1 MKRASSRYP
10 NIRFST
16 SGGEPTP
23 GLSRRRTISWKYCD
37 WQLEGGNDV
46 AKEDDF
52 ADPRIPNRDVCVLRY
67 LVDRWAAE
75 RPEKAHVVFAD
86 GDEWTF
92 AELQK
97 RVRAKAAGLR
107 DLGIRQGE
115 HVAVWLPNGPDALL
129 AFYAINYIGAVFV
142 PFNTAYRGSL
152 LQHVIANSGAR
163 FLLVHPDLLPRLSE
177 IDLAKVEQ
185 LVVTTNGDADCAKL
199 PVTRFDSLSG
209 DENDP
214 LPLDRPI
221 EPWDIQS
228 IIYTSGTTGP
238 SKGVLS
244 SYLHMFSNAGPE
256 SWPMVGEDDRYMCV
270 APIFHIGGMGPPF
283 VMLARGASVAMIDN
297 FSTDE
302 FWSVAKA
309 TQSTVVFLLGVM
321 ATFLLKAE
329 PGPGDR
335 DHTVNKAFM
344 VPLTGD
350 APAFTERF
358 GVDIYTI
365 FNMTEISSP
374 IVSEANPIKI
384 GTCGTVRDGVEVRL
398 VDTNDCEVSIGEIG
412 EMLVRTDRPWAMNS
426 GYNANPEATAEAWRN
441 GWFHTGDAFRRDE
454 DGYFYF
460 VDRVKDAIRR
470 RGENISSFEVEA
482 DVCRHPAVREAAA
495 IAVPSEYSEDEVM
508 VVVAPVPGKSIDPQN
523 LAEFLFETMPYFMV
537 PRYVRILE
545 ELPKT
550 PSAKVMKAELRSE
563 GITDDT
569 WDREAAG
576 LRVRRESFN
585 S

>member
-1 MKRASSRYP
+1 MTRER
-10 NIRFST
+10 
-16 SGGEPTP
+16 
-23 GLSRRRTISWKYCD
+23 
-37 WQLEGGNDV
+37 
-46 AKEDDF
+46 DF
-52 ADPRIPNRDVCVLRY
+52 TDPRIPNRDECVLRY
-67 LVDRWAAE
+67 LLDRWANE
-75 RPEKAHVVFAD
+75 RPDQPHVVFAD
-86 GDEWTF
+86 GAEWTF
-92 AELQK
+92 AELRDK
-97 RVRAKAAGLR
+97 VRTKAAGLR
-107 DLGIRQGE
+107 AMGIEQGE
-115 HVAVWLPNGPDALL
+115 HVAVWLPNGPDALI

-142 PFNTAYRGSL
+142 PFNTAYRGQL

-163 FLLVHPDLLPRLSE
+163 VLLVHPDLVPRLHE
-177 IDLAKVEQ
+177 IDLGRVER
-185 LVVTTNGDADCAKL
+185 LVVTTGIEVPEA
-199 PVTRFDSLSG
+199 PRPIQRFDELPGAADETLELS
-209 DENDP
+209 
-214 LPLDRPI
+214 RPI

-244 SYLHMFSNAGPE
+244 SYLHMFTNAGPE
-256 SWPMVGEDDRYMCV
+256 SWPMVDENDRYMCV

-297 FSTDE
+297 FSTED
-302 FWSVAKA
+302 FWAVAKA

-329 PGPGDR
+329 PRPDDR
-335 DHTVNKAFM
+335 DHTVKKAFM

-374 IVSEANPIKI
+374 IVSEANPTKI
-384 GTCGTVRDGVEVRL
+384 GTCGRVRDGVDVRL
-398 VDTNDCEVSIGEIG
+398 VDRNDCEVPIGEIG

-482 DVCRHPAVREAAA
+482 DVCSHPAVREAAA
-495 IAVPSEYSEDEVM
+495 VAVPSEFSEDEVM
-508 VVVAPVPGKSIDPQN
+508 VIVAPVPGQKLEPRQ
-523 LAEFLFETMPYFMV
+523 LAEFLIDTMPYFMV
-537 PRYVRILE
+537 PRYIRILD

-550 PSAKVMKAELRSE
+550 PSAKVMKADLRKE
-563 GITDDT
+563 GVTPDT

-576 LRVRRESFN
+576 LRVRREKFSA
-585 S
+585 

>member
-1 MKRASSRYP
+1 MTRER
-10 NIRFST
+10 
-16 SGGEPTP
+16 
-23 GLSRRRTISWKYCD
+23 
-37 WQLEGGNDV
+37 
-46 AKEDDF
+46 DF
-52 ADPRIPNRDVCVLRY
+52 TDPRIPDRDECVLRY
-67 LVDRWAAE
+67 LLDRWANE
-75 RPEKAHVVFAD
+75 RPDQPHVVFAD
-86 GDEWTF
+86 GAEWTF
-92 AELQK
+92 AELRDK
-97 RVRAKAAGLR
+97 VRTKAAGLR
-107 DLGIRQGE
+107 AMGIEQGE
-115 HVAVWLPNGPDALL
+115 HVAVWLPNGPDALI

-142 PFNTAYRGSL
+142 PFNTAYRGQL

-163 FLLVHPDLLPRLSE
+163 VLLVHPDLVPRLHE
-177 IDLAKVEQ
+177 IDLGRVER
-185 LVVTTNGDADCAKL
+185 LVVTTGIEVPEA
-199 PVTRFDSLSG
+199 PRPIQRFDELAG
-209 DENDP
+209 AADET
-214 LPLDRPI
+214 LELARPI

-256 SWPMVGEDDRYMCV
+256 SWPMVDENDRYMCV

-297 FSTDE
+297 FSTED
-302 FWSVAKA
+302 FWAVAKA

-329 PGPGDR
+329 PRPDDR
-335 DHTVNKAFM
+335 DHTVKKAFM

-374 IVSEANPIKI
+374 IVSEANPTKI
-384 GTCGTVRDGVEVRL
+384 GTCGRVRDGVDVRL
-398 VDTNDCEVSIGEIG
+398 VDRNDCEVPIGEIG

-482 DVCRHPAVREAAA
+482 DVCSHPAVREAAA
-495 IAVPSEYSEDEVM
+495 VAVPSEFSEDEVM
-508 VVVAPVPGKSIDPQN
+508 VIVAPVPGQKLEARQ
-523 LAEFLFETMPYFMV
+523 LAEFLIDTMPYFMV
-537 PRYVRILE
+537 PRYIRILD

-550 PSAKVMKAELRSE
+550 PSAKVMKADLRKE
-563 GITDDT
+563 GVTPDT

-576 LRVRRESFN
+576 LRVRREKFSA
-585 S
+585 

>member
-1 MKRASSRYP
+1 MTRER
-10 NIRFST
+10 
-16 SGGEPTP
+16 
-23 GLSRRRTISWKYCD
+23 
-37 WQLEGGNDV
+37 
-46 AKEDDF
+46 DF
-52 ADPRIPNRDVCVLRY
+52 TDPRIPNRDECVLRY
-67 LVDRWAAE
+67 LLDRWANE
-75 RPEKAHVVFAD
+75 RPDQPHVVFAD
-86 GDEWTF
+86 GAEWTF
-92 AELQK
+92 AELRDK
-97 RVRAKAAGLR
+97 VRTKAAGLR
-107 DLGIRQGE
+107 AMGIEQGE
-115 HVAVWLPNGPDALL
+115 HVAVWLPNGPDALI

-142 PFNTAYRGSL
+142 PFNTAYRGQL

-163 FLLVHPDLLPRLSE
+163 VLLVHPDLVPRLSE
-177 IDLAKVEQ
+177 IDLGRVER
-185 LVVTTNGDADCAKL
+185 LVVTTGIEVPEA
-199 PVTRFDSLSG
+199 PRPIQRFDELAG
-209 DENDP
+209 AADET
-214 LPLDRPI
+214 LELARPI

-244 SYLHMFSNAGPE
+244 SYLHMFTNAGPE
-256 SWPMVGEDDRYMCV
+256 SWPMVDENDRYMCV

-297 FSTDE
+297 FSTED
-302 FWSVAKA
+302 FWAVAKA

-329 PGPGDR
+329 PRPDDR
-335 DHTVNKAFM
+335 DHTVKKAFM

-374 IVSEANPIKI
+374 SVSEANPTKI
-384 GTCGTVRDGVEVRL
+384 GTCGRVRDGVDVRL
-398 VDTNDCEVSIGEIG
+398 VDRNDCEVPIGEIG

-482 DVCRHPAVREAAA
+482 DVCSHPAVREAAA
-495 IAVPSEYSEDEVM
+495 VAVPSEFSEDEVM
-508 VVVAPVPGKSIDPQN
+508 VIVAPVPGQKLEARQ
-523 LAEFLFETMPYFMV
+523 LAEFLIDTMPYFMV
-537 PRYVRILE
+537 PRYIRILD

-550 PSAKVMKAELRSE
+550 PSAKVMKADLRKE
-563 GITDDT
+563 GVTSDT

-576 LRVRRESFN
+576 LRVRREKFSA
-585 S
+585 

>member
-1 MKRASSRYP
+1 MTRER
-10 NIRFST
+10 
-16 SGGEPTP
+16 
-23 GLSRRRTISWKYCD
+23 
-37 WQLEGGNDV
+37 
-46 AKEDDF
+46 DF
-52 ADPRIPNRDVCVLRY
+52 TDPRIPNRDECVLRY
-67 LVDRWAAE
+67 LLDRWANE
-75 RPEKAHVVFAD
+75 RPDQPHVVFAD
-86 GDEWTF
+86 GAEWTF
-92 AELQK
+92 AELRDK
-97 RVRAKAAGLR
+97 VRTKAAGLR
-107 DLGIRQGE
+107 AMGIEQGE
-115 HVAVWLPNGPDALL
+115 HVAVWLPNGPDALI

-142 PFNTAYRGSL
+142 PFNTAYRGQL

-163 FLLVHPDLLPRLSE
+163 VLLVHPDLVPRLHE
-177 IDLAKVEQ
+177 IDLGRVER
-185 LVVTTNGDADCAKL
+185 LVVTTGIEVPEA
-199 PVTRFDSLSG
+199 PRPIQRFDELAG
-209 DENDP
+209 AADET
-214 LPLDRPI
+214 LELARPI

-256 SWPMVGEDDRYMCV
+256 SWPMVDENDRYMCV

-297 FSTDE
+297 FSTED
-302 FWSVAKA
+302 FWAVAKA

-329 PGPGDR
+329 PRPDDR
-335 DHTVNKAFM
+335 DHTVKKAFM

-374 IVSEANPIKI
+374 IVSEANPTKI
-384 GTCGTVRDGVEVRL
+384 GTCGRVRDGVDVRL
-398 VDTNDCEVSIGEIG
+398 VDRNDCEVAIGEIG

-482 DVCRHPAVREAAA
+482 DVCSHPAVREAAA
-495 IAVPSEYSEDEVM
+495 VAVPSEFSEDEVM
-508 VVVAPVPGKSIDPQN
+508 VIVAPVPGQKLEARQ
-523 LAEFLFETMPYFMV
+523 LAEFLIDTMPYFMV
-537 PRYVRILE
+537 PRYIRILD

-550 PSAKVMKAELRSE
+550 PSAKVMKADLRKE
-563 GITDDT
+563 GVTSDT

-576 LRVRRESFN
+576 LRVRREKFSA
-585 S
+585 

>member
-1 MKRASSRYP
+1 MTRPR
-10 NIRFST
+10 
-16 SGGEPTP
+16 
-23 GLSRRRTISWKYCD
+23 
-37 WQLEGGNDV
+37 
-46 AKEDDF
+46 DF
-52 ADPRIPNRDVCVLRY
+52 ADPRIPNRDECVLRY
-67 LVDRWAAE
+67 LLDRWATE
-75 RPEKAHVVFAD
+75 RPDKAHVVYAD
-86 GDEWTF
+86 GEEWTF
-92 AELQK
+92 SELQK
-97 RVRAKAAGLR
+97 LVRSKAAGLR
-107 DLGIRQGE
+107 ALGVKQGE
-115 HVAVWLPNGPDALL
+115 HVAVWLPNGRDALL

-163 FLLVHPDLLPRLSE
+163 LLLVHPDLVPRLEE
-177 IDLAKVEQ
+177 IDLAKVER
-185 LVVTTNGDADCAKL
+185 LVVTTQHQPASAPR
-199 PVTRFDSLSG
+199 PVTAFDSLSG
-209 DENDP
+209 DPHDE
-214 LPLDRPI
+214 LSLDRPI

-256 SWPMVGEDDRYMCV
+256 SWPMVGKDDRYMCV

-302 FWSVAKA
+302 FWAVAKA
-309 TQSTVVFLLGVM
+309 TQSNVVFLLGVM

-329 PGPGDR
+329 PSPTDR
-335 DHTVNKAFM
+335 DHTVKKAFM

-374 IVSEANPIKI
+374 IVSDANPIKI
-384 GTCGTVRDGVEVRL
+384 GTCGKVRSGVEVRL
-398 VDTNDCEVSIGEIG
+398 VDKNDCEVPVGEIG
-412 EMLVRTDRPWAMNS
+412 EMLVRTDRPWGMNS

-482 DVCRHPAVREAAA
+482 DVCRHPTVREAAA

-508 VVVAPVPGKSIDPQN
+508 VVVAPVPGQTIDPRT
-523 LAEFLFETMPYFMV
+523 LAEYLIETMPYFMV
-537 PRYVRILE
+537 PRYIRVLD

-550 PSAKVMKAELRSE
+550 PSAKVMKAALRAE
-563 GITDDT
+563 GITPDT

-576 LRVRRESFN
+576 LRVKRETFN
-585 S
+585 L

>member
-1 MKRASSRYP
+1 MTRER
-10 NIRFST
+10 
-16 SGGEPTP
+16 
-23 GLSRRRTISWKYCD
+23 
-37 WQLEGGNDV
+37 
-46 AKEDDF
+46 DF
-52 ADPRIPNRDVCVLRY
+52 TDPRIPNRDECVLRY
-67 LVDRWAAE
+67 LLDRWANE
-75 RPEKAHVVFAD
+75 RPDQPHVVFAD
-86 GDEWTF
+86 GAEWTF
-92 AELQK
+92 AELRDK
-97 RVRAKAAGLR
+97 VRTKAAGLR
-107 DLGIRQGE
+107 AMGIEQGE
-115 HVAVWLPNGPDALL
+115 HVAVWLPNGPDALI

-142 PFNTAYRGSL
+142 PFNTAYRGQL

-163 FLLVHPDLLPRLSE
+163 VLLVHPDLVPRLHE
-177 IDLAKVEQ
+177 IDLGRVER
-185 LVVTTNGDADCAKL
+185 LVVTTGIEVPEA
-199 PVTRFDSLSG
+199 PQPIQRFDELAG
-209 DENDP
+209 AADET
-214 LPLDRPI
+214 LELARPI

-256 SWPMVGEDDRYMCV
+256 SWPMVNENDRYMCV

-297 FSTDE
+297 FSTED
-302 FWSVAKA
+302 FWAVAKA

-329 PGPGDR
+329 PRPDDR
-335 DHTVNKAFM
+335 DHTVKKAFM

-374 IVSEANPIKI
+374 IVSEANPTKI
-384 GTCGTVRDGVEVRL
+384 GTCGRVRDGVDVRL
-398 VDTNDCEVSIGEIG
+398 VDRNDCEVPIGEIG

-482 DVCRHPAVREAAA
+482 DVCSHPAVREAAA
-495 IAVPSEYSEDEVM
+495 VAVPSEFSEDEVM
-508 VVVAPVPGKSIDPQN
+508 VIVAPVPGQKLEARQ
-523 LAEFLFETMPYFMV
+523 LAEFLIDTMPYFMV
-537 PRYVRILE
+537 PRYIRILD

-550 PSAKVMKAELRSE
+550 PSAKVMKADLRKE
-563 GITDDT
+563 GVTPDT

-576 LRVRRESFN
+576 LRVRREKFSA
-585 S
+585 

>member
-1 MKRASSRYP
+1 MTRER
-10 NIRFST
+10 
-16 SGGEPTP
+16 
-23 GLSRRRTISWKYCD
+23 
-37 WQLEGGNDV
+37 
-46 AKEDDF
+46 DF
-52 ADPRIPNRDVCVLRY
+52 TDPRIPDRDECVLRY
-67 LVDRWAAE
+67 LLDRWANE
-75 RPEKAHVVFAD
+75 RPDQPHVVFAD
-86 GDEWTF
+86 GAEWTF
-92 AELQK
+92 AELRDK
-97 RVRAKAAGLR
+97 VRTKAAGLR
-107 DLGIRQGE
+107 AMGIEQGE
-115 HVAVWLPNGPDALL
+115 HVAVWLPNGPDALI

-142 PFNTAYRGSL
+142 PFNTAYRGQL

-163 FLLVHPDLLPRLSE
+163 VLLVHPDLVPRLHE
-177 IDLAKVEQ
+177 IDLGRVER
-185 LVVTTNGDADCAKL
+185 LVVTTGIEVPEA
-199 PVTRFDSLSG
+199 PRPIQRFDELAG
-209 DENDP
+209 AADET
-214 LPLDRPI
+214 LELARPI

-244 SYLHMFSNAGPE
+244 SYLHMFTNAGPE
-256 SWPMVGEDDRYMCV
+256 SWPMVDENDRYMCV

-297 FSTDE
+297 FSTED
-302 FWSVAKA
+302 FWAVAKA

-329 PGPGDR
+329 PRPDDR
-335 DHTVNKAFM
+335 DHTVKKAFM

-374 IVSEANPIKI
+374 IVSEANPTKI
-384 GTCGTVRDGVEVRL
+384 GTCGRVRDGVDVRL
-398 VDTNDCEVSIGEIG
+398 VDRNDCEVPIGEIG

-482 DVCRHPAVREAAA
+482 DVCSHPAVREAAA
-495 IAVPSEYSEDEVM
+495 VAVPSEFSEDEVM
-508 VVVAPVPGKSIDPQN
+508 VIVAPVPGQKLEARQ
-523 LAEFLFETMPYFMV
+523 LAEFLIDTMPYFMV
-537 PRYVRILE
+537 PRYIRILD

-550 PSAKVMKAELRSE
+550 PSAKVMKADLRKE
-563 GITDDT
+563 GVTPDT

-576 LRVRRESFN
+576 LRVRREKFSA
-585 S
+585 

>member
-1 MKRASSRYP
+1 MTRER
-10 NIRFST
+10 
-16 SGGEPTP
+16 
-23 GLSRRRTISWKYCD
+23 
-37 WQLEGGNDV
+37 
-46 AKEDDF
+46 DF
-52 ADPRIPNRDVCVLRY
+52 TDPRIPNRDECVLRY
-67 LVDRWAAE
+67 LLDRWANE
-75 RPEKAHVVFAD
+75 RPDQPHVVFAD
-86 GDEWTF
+86 GAEWTF
-92 AELQK
+92 AELRDK
-97 RVRAKAAGLR
+97 VRTKAAGLR
-107 DLGIRQGE
+107 AMGIEQGE
-115 HVAVWLPNGPDALL
+115 HVAVWLPNGPDALI

-142 PFNTAYRGSL
+142 PFNTAYRGQL

-163 FLLVHPDLLPRLSE
+163 VLLVHPDLVPRLHE
-177 IDLAKVEQ
+177 IDLGRVER
-185 LVVTTNGDADCAKL
+185 LVVTTGIEVPEA
-199 PVTRFDSLSG
+199 PRPIQRFDELAG
-209 DENDP
+209 AADET
-214 LPLDRPI
+214 LELARPI

-244 SYLHMFSNAGPE
+244 SYLHMFTNAGPE
-256 SWPMVGEDDRYMCV
+256 SWPMVDENDRYMCV

-297 FSTDE
+297 FSTED
-302 FWSVAKA
+302 FWAVAKA

-329 PGPGDR
+329 PRPDDR
-335 DHTVNKAFM
+335 DHTVKKAFM

-374 IVSEANPIKI
+374 IVSEANPTKI
-384 GTCGTVRDGVEVRL
+384 GTCGRVRDGVDVRL
-398 VDTNDCEVSIGEIG
+398 VDRNDCEVPIGEIG

-482 DVCRHPAVREAAA
+482 DVCSHPAVREAAA
-495 IAVPSEYSEDEVM
+495 VAVPSEFSEDEVM
-508 VVVAPVPGKSIDPQN
+508 VIVAPVPGQKLEARQ
-523 LAEFLFETMPYFMV
+523 LAEFLIDTMPYFMV
-537 PRYVRILE
+537 PRYIRILD

-550 PSAKVMKAELRSE
+550 PSAKVMKADLRKE
-563 GITDDT
+563 GVTPDT

-576 LRVRRESFN
+576 LRVRREKFSA
-585 S
+585 

>member
-1 MKRASSRYP
+1 MTRER
-10 NIRFST
+10 
-16 SGGEPTP
+16 
-23 GLSRRRTISWKYCD
+23 
-37 WQLEGGNDV
+37 
-46 AKEDDF
+46 DF
-52 ADPRIPNRDVCVLRY
+52 TDPRIPNRDECVLRY
-67 LVDRWAAE
+67 LLDRWANE
-75 RPEKAHVVFAD
+75 RPDQPHVVFAD
-86 GDEWTF
+86 GAEWTF
-92 AELQK
+92 AELRDK
-97 RVRAKAAGLR
+97 VRTKAAGLR
-107 DLGIRQGE
+107 AMGIEQGE
-115 HVAVWLPNGPDALL
+115 HVAVWLPNGPDALI

-142 PFNTAYRGSL
+142 PFNTAYRGQL

-163 FLLVHPDLLPRLSE
+163 VLLVHPDLVPRLSE
-177 IDLAKVEQ
+177 IDLGRVER
-185 LVVTTNGDADCAKL
+185 LVVTTGIEVPEA
-199 PVTRFDSLSG
+199 PRPIQRFDELAG
-209 DENDP
+209 AADET
-214 LPLDRPI
+214 LELARPI

-256 SWPMVGEDDRYMCV
+256 SWPMVDENDRYMCV

-297 FSTDE
+297 FSTED
-302 FWSVAKA
+302 FWAVAKA

-321 ATFLLKAE
+321 ATFLLKAD
-329 PGPGDR
+329 PRPDDR
-335 DHTVNKAFM
+335 DHTVKKAFM

-374 IVSEANPIKI
+374 IVSEANPTKI
-384 GTCGTVRDGVEVRL
+384 GTCGRVRDGVDVRL
-398 VDTNDCEVSIGEIG
+398 VDRNDCEVPIGEIG

-482 DVCRHPAVREAAA
+482 DVCSHPAVREAAA
-495 IAVPSEYSEDEVM
+495 VAVPSEFSEDEVM
-508 VVVAPVPGKSIDPQN
+508 VIVAPVPGQKLEARQ
-523 LAEFLFETMPYFMV
+523 LAEFLIDTMPYFMV
-537 PRYVRILE
+537 PRYIRILD

-550 PSAKVMKAELRSE
+550 PSAKVMKADLRKE
-563 GITDDT
+563 GVTSDT

-576 LRVRRESFN
+576 LRVRREKFSA
-585 S
+585 

>member
-1 MKRASSRYP
+1 MTRER
-10 NIRFST
+10 
-16 SGGEPTP
+16 
-23 GLSRRRTISWKYCD
+23 
-37 WQLEGGNDV
+37 
-46 AKEDDF
+46 DF
-52 ADPRIPNRDVCVLRY
+52 TDPRIPNRDECVLRY
-67 LVDRWAAE
+67 LLDRWANE
-75 RPEKAHVVFAD
+75 RPDQPHVVFAD
-86 GDEWTF
+86 GAEWTF
-92 AELQK
+92 AELRDK
-97 RVRAKAAGLR
+97 VRTKAAGLR
-107 DLGIRQGE
+107 AMGIEQGE
-115 HVAVWLPNGPDALL
+115 HVAVWLPNGPDALI

-142 PFNTAYRGSL
+142 PFNTAYRGQL

-163 FLLVHPDLLPRLSE
+163 VLLVHPDLVPRLSE
-177 IDLAKVEQ
+177 IDLGRVER
-185 LVVTTNGDADCAKL
+185 LVVTTRIEVPEA
-199 PVTRFDSLSG
+199 PRPIQRFDELAG
-209 DENDP
+209 AADET
-214 LPLDRPI
+214 LELARPI

-256 SWPMVGEDDRYMCV
+256 SWPMVDENDRYMCV

-297 FSTDE
+297 FSTED
-302 FWSVAKA
+302 FWAVAKA

-329 PGPGDR
+329 PRPDDR
-335 DHTVNKAFM
+335 DHTVKKAFM

-374 IVSEANPIKI
+374 IVSEANPKKI
-384 GTCGTVRDGVEVRL
+384 GTCGRVRDGVDVRL
-398 VDTNDCEVSIGEIG
+398 VDRNDCEVPIGEIG

-482 DVCRHPAVREAAA
+482 DVCSHPAVREAAA
-495 IAVPSEYSEDEVM
+495 VAVPSEFSEDEVM
-508 VVVAPVPGKSIDPQN
+508 VIVAPVPGQKLEARQ
-523 LAEFLFETMPYFMV
+523 LAEFLIDTMPYFMV
-537 PRYVRILE
+537 PRYIRILD

-550 PSAKVMKAELRSE
+550 PSAKVMKADLRKE
-563 GITDDT
+563 GVTPDT

-576 LRVRRESFN
+576 LRVRREKFSA
-585 S
+585 

>member
-1 MKRASSRYP
+1 MTRER
-10 NIRFST
+10 
-16 SGGEPTP
+16 
-23 GLSRRRTISWKYCD
+23 
-37 WQLEGGNDV
+37 
-46 AKEDDF
+46 DF
-52 ADPRIPNRDVCVLRY
+52 TDPRIPNRDECVLRY
-67 LVDRWAAE
+67 LLDRWANE
-75 RPEKAHVVFAD
+75 RPDQPHVVFAD
-86 GDEWTF
+86 GAEWTF
-92 AELQK
+92 AELRDK
-97 RVRAKAAGLR
+97 VRTKAAGLR
-107 DLGIRQGE
+107 AMGIEQGE
-115 HVAVWLPNGPDALL
+115 HVAVWLPNGPDALI

-142 PFNTAYRGSL
+142 PFNTAYRGQL

-163 FLLVHPDLLPRLSE
+163 VLLVHPDLVPRLSE
-177 IDLAKVEQ
+177 IDLGRVER
-185 LVVTTNGDADCAKL
+185 LVVTTGIEVPEA
-199 PVTRFDSLSG
+199 PRPIQRFDELAG
-209 DENDP
+209 AADET
-214 LPLDRPI
+214 LELARPI

-244 SYLHMFSNAGPE
+244 SYLHMFTNAGPE
-256 SWPMVGEDDRYMCV
+256 SWPMVDENDRYMCV

-297 FSTDE
+297 FSTED
-302 FWSVAKA
+302 FWAVAKA

-329 PGPGDR
+329 PRPDDR
-335 DHTVNKAFM
+335 DHTVKKAFM

-374 IVSEANPIKI
+374 SVSEANPTKI
-384 GTCGTVRDGVEVRL
+384 GTCGRVRDGVDVRL
-398 VDTNDCEVSIGEIG
+398 VDRNDCEVPIGEIG

-482 DVCRHPAVREAAA
+482 DVCSHPAVREAAA
-495 IAVPSEYSEDEVM
+495 VAVPSEFSEDEVM
-508 VVVAPVPGKSIDPQN
+508 VIVAPVPGQKLEARQ
-523 LAEFLFETMPYFMV
+523 LAEFLIDTMPYFMV
-537 PRYVRILE
+537 PRYIRILD

-550 PSAKVMKAELRSE
+550 PSAKVMKADLRKE
-563 GITDDT
+563 GVTPDT

-576 LRVRRESFN
+576 LRVRREKFSA
-585 S
+585 

>member
-1 MKRASSRYP
+1 MTRER
-10 NIRFST
+10 
-16 SGGEPTP
+16 
-23 GLSRRRTISWKYCD
+23 
-37 WQLEGGNDV
+37 
-46 AKEDDF
+46 DF
-52 ADPRIPNRDVCVLRY
+52 TDPRIPNRDECVLRY
-67 LVDRWAAE
+67 LLDRWANE
-75 RPEKAHVVFAD
+75 RPDQPHVVFAD
-86 GDEWTF
+86 GAEWTF
-92 AELQK
+92 AELRDK
-97 RVRAKAAGLR
+97 VRTKAAGLR
-107 DLGIRQGE
+107 AMGIEQGE
-115 HVAVWLPNGPDALL
+115 HVAVWLPNGPDALI
-129 AFYAINYIGAVFV
+129 AFYAINYIGAVFI
-142 PFNTAYRGSL
+142 PFNTAYRGQL

-163 FLLVHPDLLPRLSE
+163 VLLVHPDLVPRLSE
-177 IDLAKVEQ
+177 IDLGRVER
-185 LVVTTNGDADCAKL
+185 LVVTTGNEVPEA
-199 PVTRFDSLSG
+199 PRPIQRFDELAG
-209 DENDP
+209 AADET
-214 LPLDRPI
+214 LELARPI

-244 SYLHMFSNAGPE
+244 SYLHMFTNAGPE
-256 SWPMVGEDDRYMCV
+256 SWPMVDENDRYMCV

-297 FSTDE
+297 FSTED
-302 FWSVAKA
+302 FWAVAKA

-321 ATFLLKAE
+321 ATFLLKAD
-329 PGPGDR
+329 PRPDDR
-335 DHTVNKAFM
+335 DHTVKKAFM

-374 IVSEANPIKI
+374 IVSEANPKKI
-384 GTCGTVRDGVEVRL
+384 GTCGRVRDGVDVRL
-398 VDTNDCEVSIGEIG
+398 VDRNDCEVPIGEIG

-482 DVCRHPAVREAAA
+482 DVCSHPAVREAAA
-495 IAVPSEYSEDEVM
+495 VAVPSEFSEDEVM
-508 VVVAPVPGKSIDPQN
+508 VIVAPVPGQKLEARQ
-523 LAEFLFETMPYFMV
+523 LAEFLIDTMPYFMV
-537 PRYVRILE
+537 PRYIRILD

-550 PSAKVMKAELRSE
+550 PSAKVMKADLRKE
-563 GITDDT
+563 GVTPDT

-576 LRVRRESFN
+576 LRVRREKFSA
-585 S
+585 